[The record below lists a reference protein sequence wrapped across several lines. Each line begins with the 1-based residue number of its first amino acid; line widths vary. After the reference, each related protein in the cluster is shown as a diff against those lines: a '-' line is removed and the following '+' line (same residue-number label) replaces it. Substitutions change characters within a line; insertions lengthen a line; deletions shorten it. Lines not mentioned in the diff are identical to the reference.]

1 MHDLIV
7 IGAGPAGSSAA
18 ITAAQAGAKVL
29 LLEKGRFPRHK
40 VCGEFVSAES
50 VELLSTLLAPQYAEL
65 LSEAIRIPQSRIFL
79 DGRVLQAE
87 ITPAAS
93 SIARFD
99 LDLILWNSATHAG
112 VEAFEQTTV
121 QNISWAGSFKV
132 QTTRGEFESLAVI
145 DASGRWSNLTAK
157 PAGTPR
163 EKWLGVKGHFAENSP
178 PASVDLYFFD
188 GGYCGVQPVDLAEGR
203 STGGTNARRINAGRV
218 NAGRIN
224 ACAMVRVD
232 VASNLAEVFELNL
245 ALRERSRHWQPLMDA
260 VSTSPLI
267 FRDPTPL
274 RGNILLAG
282 DTAAFVDP
290 FIGDGISLALRSG
303 ATAAR
308 ALQLHFQK
316 NVTLEKACEN
326 YQREYQKN
334 LARVYQASSKIR
346 RMLKVPSRIR
356 KPFVFLLEKNP
367 AITRYLVRKT
377 R

>member
-18 ITAAQAGAKVL
+18 ITAAQGGAKVL
-29 LLEKGRFPRHK
+29 LLEKARFPRHK

-50 VELLSTLLAPQYAEL
+50 LELLSTLLAPQYAEVVR
-65 LSEAIRIPQSRIFL
+65 EAIRIPQSRIFL
-79 DGRVLQAE
+79 DGRVLRAE
-87 ITPAAS
+87 IKPAAA

-112 VEAFEQTTV
+112 VEALEQTTV
-121 QNISWAGSFKV
+121 QNITWAGSFKV
-132 QTTRGEFESLAVI
+132 QANQREFESRAVI

-178 PASVDLYFFD
+178 LASVDLYFFD
-188 GGYCGVQPVDLAEGR
+188 GGYCGVSPVELAANG
-203 STGGTNARRINAGRV
+203 SASPINAHPASA
-218 NAGRIN
+218 NQASASRIN
-224 ACAMVRVD
+224 ACAMVRAD
-232 VASNLAEVFELNL
+232 VASSLAEVFELNP
-245 ALRERSRHWQPLMDA
+245 ALRERSRNWQPLIDT

-282 DTAAFVDP
+282 DAAAFVDP
-290 FIGDGISLALRSG
+290 FIGDGISLALQGG

-308 ALQLHFQK
+308 ALQPYFQRLIP
-316 NVTLEKACEN
+316 LEKACEN

-334 LARVYQASSKIR
+334 LARVYRASSKIR
-346 RMLKVPSRIR
+346 RMLKIPHRVR

>member
-29 LLEKGRFPRHK
+29 LLEKARFPRHK

-50 VELLSTLLAPQYAEL
+50 LELLSTLLAPQYAEVVR
-65 LSEAIRIPQSRIFL
+65 EAIRIPQSRIFL
-79 DGRVLQAE
+79 DGRVLRAE
-87 ITPAAS
+87 IKPAAA

-112 VEAFEQTTV
+112 VEALEQTTV
-121 QNISWAGSFKV
+121 QNITWAGSFKV
-132 QTTRGEFESLAVI
+132 QANQREFESRAVI

-178 PASVDLYFFD
+178 LASVDLYFFD
-188 GGYCGVQPVDLAEGR
+188 GGYCGVSPVEL
-203 STGGTNARRINAGRV
+203 TGESSNVRINAS
-218 NAGRIN
+218 RIN
-224 ACAMVRVD
+224 ACAMVRAD
-232 VASNLAEVFELNL
+232 VASNLAEVFELNP
-245 ALRERSRHWQPLMDA
+245 ALRERSRNWQPLIDT

-282 DTAAFVDP
+282 DAAAFVDP
-290 FIGDGISLALRSG
+290 FIGDGISLALRGG

-308 ALQLHFQK
+308 TLQPYFQ
-316 NVTLEKACEN
+316 NLISLEKACEN

-334 LARVYQASSKIR
+334 LARVYRASSKIR
-346 RMLKVPSRIR
+346 GMLKIPRRVR

>member
-50 VELLSTLLAPQYAEL
+50 LELLSTLLAPQYAEV
-65 LSEAIRIPQSRIFL
+65 LSEAVRIPQSRIFL

-87 ITPAAS
+87 ISPAAS

-99 LDLILWNSATHAG
+99 LDVILWNSATHAV
-112 VEAFEQTTV
+112 VEALEQTTV
-121 QNISWAGSFKV
+121 QNISWAGSFNV
-132 QTTRGEFESLAVI
+132 QTTRGEFESHAVI
-145 DASGRWSNLTAK
+145 DASGRWSNLTVK
-157 PAGTPR
+157 PVGRPP

-178 PASVDLYFFD
+178 RASVDLYFFD
-188 GGYCGVQPVDLAEGR
+188 GGYCGVQPVELSGEQ
-203 STGGTNARRINAGRV
+203 SI
-218 NAGRIN
+218 GRIN
-224 ACAMVRVD
+224 ACAMARAD
-232 VASNLAEVFELNL
+232 VASSLAEVFELNT
-245 ALRERSRHWQPLMDA
+245 ALRERSRDWQPLMDA

-282 DTAAFVDP
+282 DAAAFVDP

-308 ALQLHFQK
+308 ALQPYLQELIP
-316 NVTLEKACEN
+316 LEKACEN

-346 RMLKVPSRIR
+346 RMLKVPRVIR

>member
-18 ITAAQAGAKVL
+18 ITAAQAGARVL

-50 VELLSTLLAPQYAEL
+50 LELLSILLAPQYAEV

-99 LDLILWNSATHAG
+99 LDLSLWNSAMHAG
-112 VEAFEQTTV
+112 VEALEQITV
-121 QNISWAGSFKV
+121 QNISWAESFMV
-132 QTTRGEFESLAVI
+132 QTTRGELESHAVI
-145 DASGRWSNLTAK
+145 DATGRWSNLTAK
-157 PAGTPR
+157 AVETPR
-163 EKWLGVKGHFAENSP
+163 EKWLGVKGHFAEKSP
-178 PASVDLYFFD
+178 LASVDLYFFD
-188 GGYCGVQPVDLAEGR
+188 GGYCGVSPVELAGNG
-203 STGGTNARRINAGRV
+203 SANRINAS
-218 NAGRIN
+218 RIN
-224 ACAMVRVD
+224 ACAMVRAD
-232 VASNLAEVFELNL
+232 VASNLAEVFELNP
-245 ALRERSRHWQPLMDA
+245 ALRERSRNWQPLIDT

-282 DTAAFVDP
+282 DAAAFVDP
-290 FIGDGISLALRSG
+290 FIGDGISLALRGG
-303 ATAAR
+303 ATAAS
-308 ALQLHFQK
+308 ALRPYFQK
-316 NVTLEKACEN
+316 LIPLEQACAI
-326 YQREYQKN
+326 YQREYRKN
-334 LARVYQASSKIR
+334 LARVYHTSSKIR
-346 RMLKVPSRIR
+346 RMLKIPRRVR

>member
-18 ITAAQAGAKVL
+18 ITAAQAGARVL

-50 VELLSTLLAPQYAEL
+50 LDLLSTLLAPQYAGVL
-65 LSEAIRIPQSRIFL
+65 GEAIRIPQSRIFL

-87 ITPAAS
+87 IAPAAA

-99 LDLILWNSATHAG
+99 LDLILWNSAVNAG
-112 VEAFEQTTV
+112 VEAVDQTTV
-121 QNISWAGSFKV
+121 QNISGGTSFKV
-132 QTTRGEFESLAVI
+132 QTMRGDFESRAVV
-145 DASGRWSNLTAK
+145 DASGRWSNLTAQ
-157 PAGTPR
+157 PAGVPR

-178 PASVDLYFFD
+178 LASVDLYFFD
-188 GGYCGVQPVDLAEGR
+188 GGYCGVQPVELASER
-203 STGGTNARRINAGRV
+203 SSERTNADQM

-224 ACAMVRVD
+224 ACAMVRAD
-232 VASNLAEVFELNL
+232 VASNLTEVFGLNQ
-245 ALRERSRHWQPLMDA
+245 ALRERSRDWQPLMDT

-274 RGNILLAG
+274 RGNVLLAG
-282 DTAAFVDP
+282 DAAAFVDP
-290 FIGDGISLALRSG
+290 FIGDGISLALRGGS
-303 ATAAR
+303 TAAR
-308 ALQLHFQK
+308 ALRPYLQDRIS
-316 NVTLEKACEN
+316 LERAREN

-346 RMLKVPSRIR
+346 CMLKVPRSIR
-356 KPFVFLLEKNP
+356 GPFVFLLEKNP

>member
-7 IGAGPAGSSAA
+7 IGAGPAGSSVA

-50 VELLSTLLAPQYAEL
+50 LNLLSNLLAPQYAEL
-65 LSEAIRIPQSRIFL
+65 LTEAIRIPQSRIFL
-79 DGRVLQAE
+79 DGRVLEAE

-99 LDLILWNSATHAG
+99 LDLILWNSAAHVG

-121 QNISWAGSFKV
+121 QNISHAGSFKV

-163 EKWLGVKGHFAENSP
+163 EKWLGVKSHFAENSP

-188 GGYCGVQPVDLAEGR
+188 GGYCGVQPVELANER
-203 STGGTNARRINAGRV
+203 S

-224 ACAMVRVD
+224 ACAMVCAD
-232 VASNLAEVFELNL
+232 VASNLEEVFELNS
-245 ALRERSRHWQPLMDA
+245 ALSERSRKWQPLMDP

-282 DTAAFVDP
+282 DAVAFVDP

-308 ALQLHFQK
+308 ALQPYFQK
-316 NVTLEKACEN
+316 NVTLEAACEN

-346 RMLKVPSRIR
+346 RMLKVPRGIR

>member
-18 ITAAQAGAKVL
+18 ITAAQAGARVL
-29 LLEKGRFPRHK
+29 LLEKSRFPRHK

-50 VELLSTLLAPQYAEL
+50 LGLLSTLLAPQYSYL
-65 LSEAIRIPQSRIFL
+65 LTEAICIPQSRIFL

-99 LDLILWNSATHAG
+99 LDLILWNSAAYVG

-121 QNISWAGSFKV
+121 QNVSYAESFKV
-132 QTTRGEFESLAVI
+132 QTTRGELESLAVI

-163 EKWLGVKGHFAENSP
+163 EKWLGVKGHFSENSP

-188 GGYCGVQPVDLAEGR
+188 GGYCGVQPVELAGNR
-203 STGGTNARRINAGRV
+203 SK
-218 NAGRIN
+218 GRIN
-224 ACAMVRVD
+224 ACAMVRAD
-232 VASNLAEVFELNL
+232 VASNLAEVFELNA
-245 ALRERSRHWQPLMDA
+245 ALRERSRNWHPLMDA

-267 FRDPTPL
+267 FRDPAPL

-282 DTAAFVDP
+282 DAAAFVDP
-290 FIGDGISLALRSG
+290 FIGDGISLALRGG

-308 ALQLHFQK
+308 ALQPYFQK
-316 NVTLEKACEN
+316 LVSLEQACES
-326 YQREYQKN
+326 YQREYRKN

-346 RMLKVPSRIR
+346 SMLKVPRRIR

>member
-50 VELLSTLLAPQYAEL
+50 LELLSTLLAPQYAEL
-65 LSEAIRIPQSRIFL
+65 LGEAIRIPQSRIFL

-99 LDLILWNSATHAG
+99 LDLILWNSAAYVG
-112 VEAFEQTTV
+112 VEVFEQTTV
-121 QNISWAGSFKV
+121 QNVSYAENFKV
-132 QTTRGEFESLAVI
+132 QTTRGEFVSRAVM

-163 EKWLGVKGHFAENSP
+163 EKWLGVKGHFVENSP

-188 GGYCGVQPVDLAEGR
+188 GGYCGVQPVELAGNR
-203 STGGTNARRINAGRV
+203 SN
-218 NAGRIN
+218 GRIN
-224 ACAMVRVD
+224 ACAMVRAD
-232 VASNLAEVFELNL
+232 VASNLEEIFELNS
-245 ALRERSRHWQPLMDA
+245 ALRERRRDWQPLMDA

-274 RGNILLAG
+274 RGNILLVG
-282 DTAAFVDP
+282 DAAAFVDP

-308 ALQLHFQK
+308 ALRPCFQE
-316 NVTLEKACEN
+316 TIPLEQACEN

-346 RMLKVPSRIR
+346 RMLKVPRRIR

>member
-7 IGAGPAGSSAA
+7 IGAGPGGSSAA
-18 ITAAQAGAKVL
+18 ITAAQAGAGVL

-50 VELLSTLLAPQYAEL
+50 LELLSILLAPQYAEV

-99 LDLILWNSATHAG
+99 LDLSLWNSAMHAG
-112 VEAFEQTTV
+112 VEALEQITV
-121 QNISWAGSFKV
+121 QNISWAESFMV
-132 QTTRGEFESLAVI
+132 RTTRGELESHAVI
-145 DASGRWSNLTAK
+145 DATGRWSNLTAK
-157 PAGTPR
+157 AVETPR
-163 EKWLGVKGHFAENSP
+163 EKWLGVKGHFAEKSP
-178 PASVDLYFFD
+178 LASVDLYFFD
-188 GGYCGVQPVDLAEGR
+188 GGYCGVSPVELAGSR
-203 STGGTNARRINAGRV
+203 PTNRIDAGRINGC
-218 NAGRIN
+218 RIN
-224 ACAMVRVD
+224 ACAMVRAD
-232 VASNLAEVFELNL
+232 VASNLAEVFELNP
-245 ALRERSRHWQPLMDA
+245 ALRERSRDWQPLIDT

-282 DTAAFVDP
+282 DAAAFVDP
-290 FIGDGISLALRSG
+290 FIGDGISLALRGG

-308 ALQLHFQK
+308 ALRPYFQE
-316 NVTLEKACEN
+316 LIPFEQACEN

-334 LARVYQASSKIR
+334 LARVYHASSKIR
-346 RMLKVPSRIR
+346 RMLKIPRRVR